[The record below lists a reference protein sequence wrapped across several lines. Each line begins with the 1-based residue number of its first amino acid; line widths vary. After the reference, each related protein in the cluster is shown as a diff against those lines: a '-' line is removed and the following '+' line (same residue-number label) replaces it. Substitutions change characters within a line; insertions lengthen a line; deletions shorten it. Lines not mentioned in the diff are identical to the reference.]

1 MTLIGHSTFGS
12 GLPDSHKLASHS
24 STLREG
30 KRACDMDDDE
40 APRAKRRFEKINAK
54 FERFSISGDDEGNKQ
69 PEMDTSD
76 SDADDDDLAD
86 DEWFANDEFTDDK
99 PAQVIVEEPTDE
111 PNQLL
116 LNDCLQRYLDLMKQT
131 NGISIPTRG
140 VIRGNELMVWRPLPE
155 NRDPFDDPTMKGR
168 IQEVDSTDSTC
179 EGPTSEFIVEGG
191 DSESEADTMSAQFDS
206 PQPNKSQIEELVEQ
220 DDECME
226 MECD

>member
-1 MTLIGHSTFGS
+1 MNFQ
-12 GLPDSHKLASHS
+12 
-24 STLREG
+24 
-30 KRACDMDDDE
+30 DDDE

-131 NGISIPTRG
+131 NGISIPTR
-140 VIRGNELMVWRPLPE
+140 
-155 NRDPFDDPTMKGR
+155 
-168 IQEVDSTDSTC
+168 
-179 EGPTSEFIVEGG
+179 
-191 DSESEADTMSAQFDS
+191 
-206 PQPNKSQIEELVEQ
+206 
-220 DDECME
+220 
-226 MECD
+226 